1 MTVVGLQGEGETK
14 VSSFGQ
20 IKPKEVELPAISE
33 NREALSGME
42 FRETRG

>member
-1 MTVVGLQGEGETK
+1 MVGLQAEEEIK

-33 NREALSGME
+33 KREALSGME
-42 FRETRG
+42 FRETQG